1 MTTPAVPGQIDNL
14 AIGLYLTKHRFGV
27 ELDSILQEMGWNPS
41 ATGDRDRFV
50 RRFRHAQAIGRD
62 ARRDRRAGYF
72 SWNAQPFGE
81 TFVYKVTW
89 YVWRNPQTSV
99 DQTVPMFIS
108 DLQGMRDFRDKYL
121 DTLTS
126 TTRGIRARHD
136 LEALEDAESRGDRH
150 DVRFVQSRML
160 KDGGLGEILSGY
172 FGLPYADMEE
182 LISQLPSDMLN
193 RTNFDLKRSVQKM
206 ERLQDEL
213 EKEKV
218 KISDQ
223 VHKLALVRSGLP
235 RNAYQLALRDAEDRL
250 SSLRP
255 TT

>member
-1 MTTPAVPGQIDNL
+1 MTTPAVQGQTDNL
-14 AIGLYLTKHRFGV
+14 AIGLFLTKHQFGA
-27 ELDSILQEMGWNPS
+27 ERESILQEMGWNPGGG
-41 ATGDRDRFV
+41 GDRAPFE
-50 RRFRHAQAIGRD
+50 RRFRYAQEVGRD

-81 TFVYKVTW
+81 IFIYKVTW

-99 DQTVPMFIS
+99 DQTVPMFS
-108 DLQGMRDFRDKYL
+108 ADLQGMRDFRDKYL

-136 LEALEDAESRGDRH
+136 LEALEDAESRGDRQ
-150 DVRFVQSRML
+150 DVQFVQRRML
-160 KDGGLGEILSGY
+160 KDGGLGETLSGY

-182 LISQLPSDMLN
+182 LISQLPNHVLSSM
-193 RTNFDLKRSVQKM
+193 NFDFQRSIQKV

-223 VHKLALVRSGLP
+223 IHRLAILRSGLP

-250 SSLRP
+250 SLLRP
-255 TT
+255 AP